1 MLFYG
6 RSPAR
11 CPRLVLEVKCSTRV
25 VFELPDTSPTLCS
38 SPNLL
43 LLCPPLHNHKKK
55 KKNPMSC
62 NDFLTCFKQGHW
74 LFSEHISCVWWPPV
88 LHLQHPEPESW
99 SVWQT
104 DSAPCTQRPIMT
116 FCICAPSY
124 ITHKGAQVFLILI
137 MQYCISHFERFSL
150 KSRVYRIL

>member
-55 KKNPMSC
+55 KKKIQCLAM
-62 NDFLTCFKQGHW
+62 T
-74 LFSEHISCVWWPPV
+74 FSLVLSREISCVWWPPV
-88 LHLQHPEPESW
+88 PHLQHPEPESW
-99 SVWQT
+99 SVWET
-104 DSAPCTQRPIMT
+104 GSAPCTQCPFMT
-116 FCICAPSY
+116 FCICALSY

>member
-1 MLFYG
+1 MFYG

-62 NDFLTCFKQGHW
+62 NDILTCFKQGNF
-74 LFSEHISCVWWPPV
+74 LCLVASSAPPSA
-88 LHLQHPEPESW
+88 PRAW
-99 SVWQT
+99 SVWET